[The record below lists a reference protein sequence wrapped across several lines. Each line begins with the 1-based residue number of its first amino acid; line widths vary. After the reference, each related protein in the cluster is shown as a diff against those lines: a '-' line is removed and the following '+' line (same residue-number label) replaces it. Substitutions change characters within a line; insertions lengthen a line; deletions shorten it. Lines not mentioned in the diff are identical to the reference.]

1 MGLFS
6 RLKHGW
12 NAFRNNRDPTYQYI
26 DYGPS
31 YSSRPDRVVFTRG
44 KERSIVTAIYN
55 KIALD
60 VADLDIRHVRLDDED
75 RFVDYIKSDLDYC
88 LSTEANVDQ
97 SGRALKQDIVMS
109 MLDEGCIA
117 IVPVDTDLDPTT
129 GSFKVE
135 SIRVGQVREWRPTSV
150 RVRLYNEA
158 TGEKEDIW
166 LPKKMVA
173 IVENPF
179 YAVMNESSST
189 MQRLIR
195 KLNLLDAIDEQSG
208 SGKLDLIIQLPYSIR
223 SDARREQAEKRRKDI
238 ETQLADSK
246 YGIAYADSAERIT
259 QLNRPVD
266 NNLMKQIEYLTSM
279 LYSQLGITQS
289 ILDGTADEKTMLN
302 YYNRTIKP
310 IVAAIV
316 DEMKRKFLT
325 KTARSQK
332 QSIMYFRDQFALV
345 PVDQMAEAADKY
357 TRNEIMT
364 KNEFRQ
370 KMGMKPSNDPKADR
384 LINSNI
390 SQPTETPKPV
400 DKNVESTDDAKGE
413 VINKSK
419 EGEEI
424 QNGA

>member
-1 MGLFS
+1 MGFFN

-12 NAFRNNRDPTYQYI
+12 NAFRNNRDPTYQYV
-26 DYGPS
+26 DYGPG

-44 KERSIVTAIYN
+44 KERSIITAIYN

-75 RFVDYIKSDLDYC
+75 RFVDYIKSDLDGC
-88 LSTEANVDQ
+88 LTTEANVDQ
-97 SGRALKQDIVMS
+97 TGRALKQDMVIS
-109 MLDEGCIA
+109 MFDEGSIA
-117 IVPVDTDLDPTT
+117 IVPVDTDLDPAT
-129 GSFKVE
+129 GSFKIE
-135 SIRVGQVREWRPTSV
+135 SIRVGKIIEWYPSSV
-150 RVRLYNEA
+150 RVRLYNET
-158 TGEKEDIW
+158 TGEKENVT
-166 LPKKMVA
+166 LPKKTVA

-179 YAVMNESSST
+179 FAVMNEPSST

-208 SGKLDLIIQLPYSIR
+208 AGKLDLIIQLPYSIR
-223 SDARREQAEKRRKDI
+223 SDARREQAEKRRTDI
-238 ETQLADSK
+238 EMQLAGSK

-266 NNLMKQIEYLTSM
+266 NNLMKQVEYLTSM

-310 IVAAIV
+310 IVSAIV

-332 QSIMYFRDQFALV
+332 QSIMYFRDPFALV
-345 PVDQMAEAADKY
+345 PVDQMAEVADKY
-357 TRNEIMT
+357 TRNEILS
-364 KNEFRQ
+364 KNEIRQ
-370 KMGMKPSNDPKADR
+370 TIGRKPSKDPKADQ

-390 SQPTETPKPV
+390 AQPNEQQKPV
-400 DKNVESTDDAKGE
+400 KEDVENTEDKVT
-413 VINKSK
+413 NKSK

>member
-1 MGLFS
+1 MGFLN
-6 RLKHGW
+6 RLKNGW
-12 NAFRNNRDPTYQYI
+12 NAFRNNRDPTYRPT
-26 DYGPS
+26 DYGFS
-31 YSSRPDRVVFTRG
+31 YSNRPDRVVFTRG
-44 KERSIVTAIYN
+44 KERSIITAIYN

-60 VADLDIRHVRLDDED
+60 VADLDIRHVRLDEEGC
-75 RFVDYIKSDLDYC
+75 FEDYIISELDHC
-88 LSTEANVDQ
+88 FTTEANVDQ
-97 SGRALKQDIVMS
+97 TGRGLKQDIVMS
-109 MLDEGCIA
+109 MLDEGCVA
-117 IVPVDTDLDPTT
+117 IIPVDTDVDPEKGT
-129 GSFKVE
+129 FKVE
-135 SIRVGQVREWRPTSV
+135 SIRTGKILEWHPSWIV
-150 RVRLYNEA
+150 AKAYNEE
-158 TGEKEDIW
+158 TGEKEDIRVA
-166 LPKKMVA
+166 KRTTA

-179 YAVMNESSST
+179 YAVMNEPNST

-208 SGKLDLIIQLPYSIR
+208 AGKLDLIIQLPYSIR
-223 SDARREQAEKRRKDI
+223 SDTRRQQAETRRKDI
-238 ETQLADSK
+238 ETQLAGSK

-332 QSIMYFRDQFALV
+332 QSIMYFRDPFALV
-345 PVDQMAEAADKY
+345 PMDQMATVADTY
-357 TRNEIMT
+357 TRNEIMS
-364 KNEFRQ
+364 KNEIRQ
-370 KMGMKPSNDPKADR
+370 KMGMKPSKDPKADQ

-390 SQPTETPKPV
+390 AQPAEQQKPV
-400 DKNVESTDDAKGE
+400 EEATEETEDVTDKF
-413 VINKSK
+413 K
-419 EGEEI
+419 EGGEI

>member
-1 MGLFS
+1 MGLIT

-12 NAFRNNRDPTYQYI
+12 NAFRNNRDPTYRPT
-26 DYGPS
+26 DYGFS
-31 YSSRPDRVVFTRG
+31 YSRRPDRVTFTRG
-44 KERSIVTAIYN
+44 KERSIITAIYN

-60 VADLDIRHVRLDDED
+60 VADLDIRHVRLDDEGY
-75 RFVDYIKSDLDYC
+75 FTDYIDSELDQC
-88 LSTEANVDQ
+88 LTTEANVDQ
-97 SGRALKQDIVMS
+97 TGRALKQDIVMS
-109 MLDEGCIA
+109 MLDEGCVA
-117 IVPVDTDLDPTT
+117 IIPVDTDTDPEQGTFKIESLRT
-129 GSFKVE
+129 GK
-135 SIRVGQVREWRPTSV
+135 ILEWHPSWIV
-150 RVRLYNEA
+150 AKAYNEE
-158 TGEKEDIW
+158 TGEKEDIRVA
-166 LPKKMVA
+166 KRTTA

-179 YAVMNESSST
+179 YAVMNEQNST
-189 MQRLIR
+189 LQRLIR

-208 SGKLDLIIQLPYSIR
+208 AGKLDLIIQLPYSIR
-223 SDARREQAEKRRKDI
+223 SDTRRQQAETRRKDI
-238 ETQLADSK
+238 ETQLAGSK

-266 NNLMKQIEYLTSM
+266 NNLMKQIEYLMSM

-332 QSIMYFRDQFALV
+332 QSIMYFRDPFALV
-345 PVDQMAEAADKY
+345 PMDQMADAADKY
-357 TRNEIMT
+357 TRNEILS
-364 KNEFRQ
+364 KNEIR
-370 KMGMKPSNDPKADR
+370 GIIGRKPSKDPKADQ
-384 LINSNI
+384 LVNSNI
-390 SQPTETPKPV
+390 AQPAEQQKPV
-400 DKNVESTDDAKGE
+400 EEVNDETNKVTD
-413 VINKSK
+413 KSK

>member
-1 MGLFS
+1 MGFLN
-6 RLKHGW
+6 RLKNGW
-12 NAFRNNRDPTYQYI
+12 NAFRNNRDPTLHWRM
-26 DYGPS
+26 DYGSS
-31 YSSRPDRVVFTRG
+31 YSHRPDRVVFTRG
-44 KERSIVTAIYN
+44 KERSIITAIYN

-60 VADLDIRHVRLDDED
+60 VADLDIRHVRLDED
-75 RFVDYIKSDLDYC
+75 DCFVEFIKSELDHC
-88 LSTEANVDQ
+88 FTTEANVDQ
-97 SGRALKQDIVMS
+97 TGRALKQDIVMS
-109 MLDEGCIA
+109 MLDEGCVA
-117 IVPVDTDLDPTT
+117 IIPIDTDVDPEKGT
-129 GSFKVE
+129 FKVE
-135 SIRVGQVREWRPTSV
+135 TIRTGKILEWHPSWIV
-150 RVRLYNEA
+150 AKAYNEE
-158 TGEKEDIW
+158 TGEKEDIK
-166 LPKKMVA
+166 LAKRTTA

-179 YAVMNESSST
+179 FAVMNEQNST

-223 SDARREQAEKRRKDI
+223 SDARRQQAETRRKDI
-238 ETQLADSK
+238 EEQLAGSK
-246 YGIAYADSAERIT
+246 YGIAYADAAERIT

-266 NNLMKQIEYLTSM
+266 NNLMKQIEYLMSM

-325 KTARSQK
+325 KTARSQR
-332 QSIMYFRDQFALV
+332 QSIMYFRDPFALI
-345 PVDQMAEAADKY
+345 PMDQLAEVADKY

-370 KMGMKPSNDPKADR
+370 KMGMKPSNDPKADQ

-390 SQPTETPKPV
+390 AQPAEQQKPTEEAAEKT
-400 DKNVESTDDAKGE
+400 EEETS
-413 VINKSK
+413 KSK
-419 EGEEI
+419 EGEEN

>member
-1 MGLFS
+1 MGFID

-12 NAFRNNRDPTYQYI
+12 NAFRNNKDPTRYYV
-26 DYGPS
+26 DYGAS
-31 YSSRPDRVVFTRG
+31 YSSRPDRVVLTRG
-44 KERSIVTAIYN
+44 KERSIITAIYN

-60 VADLDIRHVRLDDED
+60 VADLDIRHVRLDEED
-75 RFVDYIKSDLDYC
+75 RFVDFIPNSSLDYC
-88 LSTEANVDQ
+88 LTTEANIDQ
-97 SGRALKQDIVMS
+97 TGRALKQDMVMS
-109 MLDEGCIA
+109 MFDEGCIA

-129 GSFKVE
+129 GSFKIE
-135 SIRVGQVREWRPTSV
+135 SMRVGKIREWRPTMV
-150 RVRLYNEA
+150 RVHLYNEN
-158 TGEKEDIW
+158 TGEKEDVW

-208 SGKLDLIIQLPYSIR
+208 AGKLDLIIQLPYSIR
-223 SDARREQAEKRRKDI
+223 SDARRSQAETRRKDI
-238 ETQLADSK
+238 ETQLAGSK

-266 NNLMKQIEYLTSM
+266 NNLMKQIEYLMSM

-310 IVAAIV
+310 IVSAIV

-325 KTARSQK
+325 KTARSQR
-332 QSIMYFRDQFALV
+332 QSIVYFRDPFALV
-345 PVDQMAEAADKY
+345 PVDQLAETADKF
-357 TRNEIMT
+357 TRNEIMS

-370 KMGMKPSNDPKADR
+370 IIGRKPSKDPKADQ

-390 SQPTETPKPV
+390 SQPTENIK
-400 DKNVESTDDAKGE
+400 DLAKNPEAAEE
-413 VINKSK
+413 VTNKSK